1 MNAAR
6 VRDKTAMRL
15 RARTLPL
22 TIAASIA
29 AMMTVA
35 SSSLPA
41 QESSR
46 SVRDGVYTE
55 AQAHRGG
62 EAFAQHCASCHG
74 TSLGGI
80 GEAPSLVGGQFIS
93 DFDGLNLADLFD
105 RIRTTMPLNYPGGLR
120 REQYAD
126 ILAFVLRSNGFPA
139 GQNQLDHR
147 SEYLSDIRFQAP
159 NP

>member
-1 MNAAR
+1 VNAAR
-6 VRDKTAMRL
+6 VRDKTAMRM

-22 TIAASIA
+22 TIAASMA
-29 AMMTVA
+29 VMMTVA

-46 SVRDGVYTE
+46 SVRDGVFTE
-55 AQAHRGG
+55 AQAHRGS
-62 EAFAQHCASCHG
+62 EAFAQHCAPCHG

-80 GEAPSLVGGQFIS
+80 SEATSLVGGQFIS

-105 RIRTTMPLNYPGGLR
+105 RIRTTMPLNYPGGLG

-126 ILAFVLRSNGFPA
+126 ILAFVLKSNGFPA

-159 NP
+159 AP